1 MKWVLV
7 ALVRA
12 YQLVVSPFLGQ
23 TCRYYPSCSSYAVT
37 ALERH
42 GALRGGWLA
51 LRRLLRCHPWSPG
64 GVDHVPESTSRRRR
78 AEAPAPAAV
87 VSDPAPSPDTR
98 AAAAGGPPSQQ
109 GV

>member
-12 YQLVVSPFLGQ
+12 YQVVVSPFLGQ

-42 GALRGGWLA
+42 GVLRGGWLA
-51 LRRLLRCHPWSPG
+51 VRRLLRCHPWSPG
-64 GVDHVPESTSRRRR
+64 GVDHVPDAGPRRRH
-78 AEAPAPAAV
+78 ADLPARTTSAARPV
-87 VSDPAPSPDTR
+87 PSPDTR

-109 GV
+109 GA